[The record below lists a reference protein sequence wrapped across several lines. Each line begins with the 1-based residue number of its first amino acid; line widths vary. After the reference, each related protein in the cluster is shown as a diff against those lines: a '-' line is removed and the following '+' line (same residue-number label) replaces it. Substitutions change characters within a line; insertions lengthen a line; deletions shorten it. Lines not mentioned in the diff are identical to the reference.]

1 MNFFFCRSSSKQQKK
16 KLEKKNQ
23 NLRATRSTTTRLMGG
38 KIKTKN
44 QQEKTLK
51 LQKNF
56 KLCPQCLDLDIPAS
70 KTKFDYSSAWESFI
84 NRNPASKE
92 SKKTLS
98 LNISERDLDNITSEN
113 SVQQESRRSRRLAL
127 CTRSWRALRDATA
140 CAPDNKTILK
150 ARSHCPNI
158 NTIGGGEYCEIPI
171 SFANL
176 EKRKISSSPTW
187 CRVSMSVTV
196 WAGISCF

>member
-1 MNFFFCRSSSKQQKK
+1 MSELQDQ
-16 KLEKKNQ
+16 LPPG
-23 NLRATRSTTTRLMGG
+23 LGG
-38 KIKTKN
+38 GEIKTKT

-70 KTKFDYSSAWESFI
+70 KTKFDHSSAWGSSI
-84 NRNPASKE
+84 NRNPARKE

-98 LNISERDLDNITSEN
+98 LNTSERDLDNITSEN

-127 CTRSWRALRDATA
+127 CTRSWRAQRDATA

-150 ARSHCPNI
+150 ARSNCPNI
-158 NTIGGGEYCEIPI
+158 NTIGQPI
-171 SFANL
+171 NVALPILLQISKKEKFQSHLHGVGYQCQSLFERVFHATDIRRFWFPSFVESENL
-176 EKRKISSSPTW
+176 R
-187 CRVSMSVTV
+187 
-196 WAGISCF
+196 FLL